1 MKTLLLGTGGQ
12 LGTEL
17 LTQLQADFELHA
29 ADLAEPASADGPF
42 HRRFHQL
49 DLADAGAIDAL
60 LDDVRPGIIVNAAA
74 YTAVDKAETDRQ
86 LANAINATA
95 PARLARW
102 AQANDAFLLH
112 YSTDYVFDGK
122 ADRPYVE
129 TDEPSPLNAYGASKL
144 AGEKAIAASGCGHV
158 ILRTAWIYSAH
169 GSNFLRTMLRLAR
182 ERSHLNVVNDQHGR
196 PTWARNLARVSRVVV
211 ERMTAPGPERPN
223 APQSGLYHYCD
234 SPATTWYDFAN
245 AIFQAAAAR
254 GLIDRIP
261 EVQPVTS
268 DRFQTAAIRPRNSVL
283 DTRRIQSVF
292 RIEPATL
299 EVSLQACI
307 EEMNADD

>member
-1 MKTLLLGTGGQ
+1 MKTLLIGAGGQ

-17 LTQLQADFELHA
+17 LPRLQAGFELHA
-29 ADLAEPASADGPF
+29 ADVAEPASADAPF
-42 HRRFHQL
+42 HRPFHQL
-49 DLADAGAIDAL
+49 DLANVGAIDAL
-60 LDDVRPGIIVNAAA
+60 LDGVRPDVIVNAAA
-74 YTAVDKAETDRQ
+74 YTAVDKAETEPE
-86 LANAINATA
+86 LADAINAAA
-95 PARLARW
+95 PGRLALW
-102 AQANDAFLLH
+102 AQANDALLLH

-144 AGEKAIAASGCGHV
+144 AGERAVRDSGCRHV

-182 ERSHLNVVNDQHGR
+182 ERSHLSVVNDQHGC
-196 PTWARNLARVSRVVV
+196 PTWARNLARVSRMVVG
-211 ERMTAPGPERPN
+211 RMSAPGPERPN
-223 APQSGLYHYCD
+223 SPESGIYHYCD

-254 GLIDRIP
+254 GLIDRVP

-268 DRFQTAAIRPRNSVL
+268 DKFQTAAIRPRNSVL
-283 DTRRIQSVF
+283 DTRRIQNVF
-292 RIEPATL
+292 RIEPAAL
-299 EVSLQACI
+299 EVSLQACL